1 MKKVPVTR
9 PRNRVAAHKP
19 KAEEAHVE
27 AAEAHSTN
35 TVVWAR
41 AVRARRKALGLTQ
54 RELSEYAGCGPAF
67 LYELEQGKQ
76 TLRLD
81 KLLDVL
87 EVLGL
92 RLRMEQGA
100 RGLVVDS
107 AIEKPSA
114 GGRTP

>member
-1 MKKVPVTR
+1 MKKTPTSR
-9 PRNRVAAHKP
+9 SHEAAPRP
-19 KAEEAHVE
+19 KAIETSSETE
-27 AAEAHSTN
+27 GTAAP
-35 TVVWAR
+35 WAR
-41 AVRARRKALGLTQ
+41 ALRARRKALGLTQ

-92 RLRMEQGA
+92 RLRMEPGG
-100 RGLVVDS
+100 RGLVVDG
-107 AIEKPSA
+107 ALEKPQGVHRDGVPS
-114 GGRTP
+114 P